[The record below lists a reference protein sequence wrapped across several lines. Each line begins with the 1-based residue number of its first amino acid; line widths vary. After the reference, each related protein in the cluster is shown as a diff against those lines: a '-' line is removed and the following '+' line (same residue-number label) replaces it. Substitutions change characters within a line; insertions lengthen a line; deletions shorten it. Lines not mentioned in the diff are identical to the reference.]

1 MREGVSMKTKYI
13 VYLVLACIYGIYY
26 FGVSEGFIKKNVHEG
41 EMTAIQAAINLVTPK
56 SPREKLTSISE
67 EFFAEMD
74 KLKGFEEF
82 KENVESGQ
90 IT

>member
-1 MREGVSMKTKYI
+1 MKTKYI
-13 VYLVLACIYGIYY
+13 VYLVLACIYGIYC

-41 EMTAIQAAINLVTPK
+41 EMTAIQAAINFISPK

-67 EFFAEMD
+67 EFFAEKD
-74 KLKGFEEF
+74 KLKDFEEF
-82 KENVESGQ
+82 KEKVQSGQ